1 MHFAIPVLFVL
12 AGYFFVLF
20 CIMLWSTESLLA
32 CQLRCHNKCACWRHL
47 FLFTDGLQSTCTWP
61 TCCAPVQPE
70 LKAKLSDK
78 RYNIAM
84 ENHEFGVAPEA
95 FTKWIV
101 LNDTYDILS
110 TSIDRYVP
118 TVLWWCKFCC
128 GRNCFGNRS
137 FIFCLKVNVLSWSVL
152 LEGSGKYA

>member
-1 MHFAIPVLFVL
+1 M
-12 AGYFFVLF
+12 
-20 CIMLWSTESLLA
+20 
-32 CQLRCHNKCACWRHL
+32 
-47 FLFTDGLQSTCTWP
+47 
-61 TCCAPVQPE
+61 QPE

-110 TSIDRYVP
+110 TSIDRYVVTP
-118 TVLWWCKFCC
+118 VVIHLLLRQNLFC
-128 GRNCFGNRS
+128 FK
-137 FIFCLKVNVLSWSVL
+137 LLSQIVPPQ
-152 LEGSGKYA
+152 GSCKYA

>member
-1 MHFAIPVLFVL
+1 M
-12 AGYFFVLF
+12 
-20 CIMLWSTESLLA
+20 
-32 CQLRCHNKCACWRHL
+32 
-47 FLFTDGLQSTCTWP
+47 
-61 TCCAPVQPE
+61 QPE

-110 TSIDRYVP
+110 TSTDRYEFTPV
-118 TVLWWCKFCC
+118 KHKICC
-128 GRNCFGNRS
+128 GRKCFANRS
-137 FIFCLKVNVLSWSVL
+137 FMVFMVV
-152 LEGSGKYA
+152 